1 MVRRGREKAE
11 ANAAAKKKARR
22 EREKKERAALKK
34 KLNDFVKKH
43 LALGTAAGHDY
54 EEEVRKRQDAID
66 EHYAGTIAG
75 KDAARKQRKKKAAA
89 ATHAKRAPAAEKK
102 DAFAALLVS

>member
-34 KLNDFVKKH
+34 KLDDFVNKH
-43 LALGTAAGHDY
+43 EAAGTAAGRGY
-54 EEEVRKRQDAID
+54 EAGVKKR
-66 EHYAGTIAG
+66 
-75 KDAARKQRKKKAAA
+75 
-89 ATHAKRAPAAEKK
+89 
-102 DAFAALLVS
+102 